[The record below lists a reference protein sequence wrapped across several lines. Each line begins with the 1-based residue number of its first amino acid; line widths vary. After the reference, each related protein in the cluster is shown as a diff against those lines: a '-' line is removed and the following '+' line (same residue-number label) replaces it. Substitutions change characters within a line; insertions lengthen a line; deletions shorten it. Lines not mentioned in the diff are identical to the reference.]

1 MSAESMAEFYD
12 AAEQIV
18 SSSDDSEVCIKLYG
32 IIRHSFWYEIC
43 MLCAIS
49 VWHRR
54 MLVQLCLT
62 FSFECCP

>member
-12 AAEQIV
+12 AAEQIM
-18 SSSDDSEVCIKLYG
+18 SSSDDSEVCMLYG